1 MVTDSPVHSSSSE
14 DFAAFL
20 DVELDS
26 KSSGSSS
33 NAEKAGNEHHSDSVA
48 SSSPDE
54 EEAEDDDSELEN
66 KRVKRSKVETAE
78 IVEDDRGAT
87 SIASLEQN
95 SKASSSKEICTHPGS
110 FGTMCIVCGKM
121 LDEESG
127 VTFGYIH
134 KGLRLGNDEIVRLRN
149 TDIKNLLCH
158 KKLYLILDLDHTL
171 LNSTQLMHMTPDEEY
186 LKSQTDSLQDVSKGS
201 LFMLSFMHMMTKL
214 RPFVRTFLKEASQM
228 FEMYIYTMGDRAYAL
243 EMAKLLDPGREYFN
257 AKVISRDD
265 GTQRHQKGLDVVLGQ
280 ESAVLIL
287 DDTENAWMKHKDNLI
302 LMERYHFFASS
313 CHQFGF
319 NCKSL
324 SELKSDENE
333 SEGALAS
340 ILKVLRKIHHI
351 FFEESEENL
360 EGRDVRQVLKTVRKD
375 VLEGC
380 KIVFSRVFPTQFPA
394 DNHHLWRMAE
404 QLGATCSTEL
414 DTSVTHV
421 VSKDAGTEKSRW
433 ALKHNKFL
441 VHPGWIEATNYFWQ
455 KQPEESFSVNQTKNE

>member
-1 MVTDSPVHSSSSE
+1 MSLVTDSPVHSSSSD

-20 DVELDS
+20 DTELDS
-26 KSSGSSS
+26 KSSASSAS
-33 NAEKAGNEHHSDSVA
+33 DDEAPNQRHSDSAA
-48 SSSPDE
+48 SSSPDQDK
-54 EEAEDDDSELEN
+54 EAEEDDDSDFRS
-66 KRVKRSKVETAE
+66 KGVKRSKVETVE
-78 IVEDDRGAT
+78 IVEDDGGTT
-87 SIASLEQN
+87 SFASLKHN
-95 SKASSSKEICTHPGS
+95 SEASISKEICTHPGS
-110 FGTMCIVCGKM
+110 FGTMCIVCGQL
-121 LDEESG
+121 LDGESG

-149 TDIKNLLCH
+149 TDMKNLLRH

-171 LNSTQLMHMTPDEEY
+171 LNSTQLMHMTLDEEY
-186 LKSQTDSLQDVSKGS
+186 LNGQTDSLQDVSKGS
-201 LFMLSFMHMMTKL
+201 LFMLSSMQMMTKL

-324 SELKSDENE
+324 SEQKTDESE

-340 ILKVLRKIHHI
+340 ILKVLRKIHQI
-351 FFEESEENL
+351 FFEELEENMD
-360 EGRDVRQVLKTVRKD
+360 GRDVRQVKRLMKIGLVERIF
-375 VLEGC
+375 LCCLASQFEGTC
-380 KIVFSRVFPTQFPA
+380 ICIKFGIHAHVMDIFRIYGRLLLYKIVLLINWFSS
-394 DNHHLWRMAE
+394 
-404 QLGATCSTEL
+404 STKL
-414 DTSVTHV
+414 SF
-421 VSKDAGTEKSRW
+421 VS
-433 ALKHNKFL
+433 LL
-441 VHPGWIEATNYFWQ
+441 VDVSIPF
-455 KQPEESFSVNQTKNE
+455 FSSSIS